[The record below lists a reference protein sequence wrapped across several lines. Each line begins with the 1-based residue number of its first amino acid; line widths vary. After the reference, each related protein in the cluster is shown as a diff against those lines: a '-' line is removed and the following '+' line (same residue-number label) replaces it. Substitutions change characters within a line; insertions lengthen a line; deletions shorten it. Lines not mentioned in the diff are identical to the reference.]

1 MESFLDC
8 AEHRFVYAPPTT
20 MYCAEVNVETPF
32 KDMLPVPT
40 ILLIFPRDVK
50 KTINFLFYNI
60 SNFPFG
66 YSTDCTCGV
75 QTKFWSNG
83 ALSGL
88 CGYGFT
94 CRLHK
99 EHFWCLPC
107 DFLVGK
113 SGGYSLKTFWLWL
126 SALLQHN
133 QRSSLNLPFGTIYA
147 TLGYLE

>member
-50 KTINFLFYNI
+50 KTITFLFYNI
-60 SNFPFG
+60 SNFPFC

-88 CGYGFT
+88 FRAVEHLPTHVQRKYFFKFSIYWNFAILLYLPRALFT
-94 CRLHK
+94 
-99 EHFWCLPC
+99 
-107 DFLVGK
+107 
-113 SGGYSLKTFWLWL
+113 SLF
-126 SALLQHN
+126 H
-133 QRSSLNLPFGTIYA
+133 R
-147 TLGYLE
+147 